1 MSDVLGRRKLMLL
14 AYAWFSIGMAVTAL
28 MSSTT
33 TFELMRFVMG
43 LGVGALVATTG
54 AIVVELRTPE
64 DLSPYF
70 RDQVTSGA
78 RPLYAA

>member
-14 AYAWFSIGMAVTAL
+14 AYAWFSIGMAVTAAH
-28 MSSTT
+28 
-33 TFELMRFVMG
+33 EPHDHVRADAVRHG
-43 LGVGALVATTG
+43 ARVGALVATTG